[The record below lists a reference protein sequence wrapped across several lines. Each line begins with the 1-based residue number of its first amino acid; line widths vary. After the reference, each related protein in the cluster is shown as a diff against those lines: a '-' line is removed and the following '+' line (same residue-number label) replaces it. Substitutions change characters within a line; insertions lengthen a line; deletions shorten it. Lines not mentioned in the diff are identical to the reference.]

1 MEFVN
6 TFNTHNQKE
15 DTGLYTQNTK
25 HDDNCY
31 FENRLT
37 EPKEPLY
44 TNYVND
50 NCNNTIDVNSTENV
64 FYSPNYTLPSKST
77 DISPSLTPIN
87 NPIPSHYQ
95 MLIQNVDN
103 KNESSLI
110 NASDSYNIKDGE
122 VNFNYDDFTN
132 NNTIDGDYILKSN
145 LNTNLDQT
153 KLLSVTDNQT
163 YKNPIFWESQVP
175 EIITNEYLVR
185 DIPEIFYDNKNSN
198 IERYTLIPKNN
209 KVPNSNFFKGN
220 EIRYNVSQPKVSQNY
235 YTTYTVEN
243 NKVVHEGNKKKNNLK
258 YQYNTVGNNTK
269 VNDYKYKTNQD
280 YSIPDRQG
288 IFVYYDD
295 NKDVS
300 YTNEFGVAMNKQEI
314 LDPNGNKYNKFMR
327 SENHKGENQEFN
339 FYKERMGLDKV
350 TNYERNIM
358 LNRNNNLLASTNYTM
373 RYD

>member
-6 TFNTHNQKE
+6 TFNTHIQKE
-15 DTGLYTQNTK
+15 DTGIYTQNTK

-50 NCNNTIDVNSTENV
+50 NCNNTIDINSTENV
-64 FYSPNYTLPSKST
+64 FYSPNYTKPSKST
-77 DISPSLTPIN
+77 DISPDLTPIN

-110 NASDSYNIKDGE
+110 NASDSYNIDSSQ
-122 VNFNYDDFTN
+122 VNFNYNDFSE
-132 NNTIDGDYILKSN
+132 NNTIEGDYLLPSKYAQ
-145 LNTNLDQT
+145 NLDQT
-153 KLLSVTDNQT
+153 KLLSVTSNQT
-163 YKNPIFWESQVP
+163 YKNPEFWKSQVP
-175 EIITNEYLVR
+175 EIMTNEYLVR
-185 DIPEIFYDNKNSN
+185 DIPEIFYDKSNSN
-198 IERYTLIPKNN
+198 IERFTLPKNN
-209 KVPNSNFFKGN
+209 QPPNSNFFKG
-220 EIRYNVSQPKVSQNY
+220 EETRYNVLEPKVSQNY

-243 NKVVHEGNKKKNNLK
+243 NKVVHEGNKKRNNLK
-258 YQYNTVGNNTK
+258 HKYNTVGNNTR

-288 IFVYYDD
+288 MLVYYDD

-300 YTNEFGVAMNKQEI
+300 YTNEFGVAMNKQE
-314 LDPNGNKYNKFMR
+314 LVDPNGNTYNKFMR
-327 SENHKGENQEFN
+327 SENNEGEIIDFN
-339 FYKERMGLDKV
+339 FYKKRMDIKDITG
-350 TNYERNIM
+350 YERNIM

-373 RYD
+373 QYD

>member
-50 NCNNTIDVNSTENV
+50 NCNNTIDINSTENV
-64 FYSPNYTLPSKST
+64 FYSPNYTKSSKST

-87 NPIPSHYQ
+87 NPITSHYK

-110 NASDSYNIKDGE
+110 NTSDSYNIKDGE
-122 VNFNYDDFTN
+122 VNFNYDDFTD

-153 KLLSVTDNQT
+153 KLLSVTNNQT

-185 DIPEIFYDNKNSN
+185 DIPEIFYDNKNTN
-198 IERYTLIPKNN
+198 IERYTLPKNN

-258 YQYNTVGNNTK
+258 YQYNTVGNNTR
-269 VNDYKYKTNQD
+269 VNDYEYKTNQD

-288 IFVYYDD
+288 MLVYYDD

-327 SENHKGENQEFN
+327 SENHKGEKQEFK
-339 FYKERMGLDKV
+339 FYKERMGLDNV
-350 TNYERNIM
+350 TSYERNIM

-373 RYD
+373 QYD